1 LRSRKR
7 QQAQYIDGFWLQRFN
22 GAVTL
27 RSRKPVRAGTGMV
40 RALRTELQWGR
51 DLAVTETGWEA
62 VEHAAVCR
70 LQWGRDLAVTE
81 TRTTSARALLMSRAS
96 MGP

>member
-1 LRSRKR
+1 MASARL
-7 QQAQYIDGFWLQRFN
+7 GMPPCFN

-27 RSRKPVRAGTGMV
+27 RSRKLDRAREVG
-40 RALRTELQWGR
+40 
-51 DLAVTETGWEA
+51 
-62 VEHAAVCR
+62 AATFR

-81 TRTTSARALLMSRAS
+81 TTPEWRQLEQALAAS

>member
-7 QQAQYIDGFWLQRFN
+7 IRKRNPALKMRGFNGAVTLRSRKRPAAPEGSGAGIRFN

-27 RSRKPVRAGTGMV
+27 RSRKRDTRVGQVSMIRV
-40 RALRTELQWGR
+40 ELQWGR
-51 DLAVTETGWEA
+51 DLAVTETPGLLDQA
-62 VEHAAVCR
+62 P
-70 LQWGRDLAVTE
+70 LAG
-81 TRTTSARALLMSRAS
+81 LAS